1 MPLLSLSGQRPTS
14 LGLKKNQ
21 LTPCPNTPNCVCSQ
35 DPDPGHQIDP
45 LTFEGAPKDAFAKLK
60 TILADTGNA
69 EIIQETRNYIY
80 AEFTSGLMGF
90 VDDVEFYLDNRAKVI
105 QVRSASRLG
114 KSDLGANKSR
124 VKSIQKKLKK
134 A

>member
-1 MPLLSLSGQRPTS
+1 MPLFSNSGQRPTT

-45 LTFEGAPKDAFAKLK
+45 LTFEGSPKEAFAKLK
-60 TILADTGNA
+60 SILADTGNA
-69 EIIQETRNYIY
+69 EIIKDTRNYIY

-114 KSDLGANKSR
+114 KSDLGANRSR

>member
-21 LTPCPNTPNCVCSQ
+21 LAPCPNTPNCVCSQ

-80 AEFTSGLMGF
+80 AEFTSSLLGF
-90 VDDVEFYLDNRAKVI
+90 VDDVEFYLDSRAKVI